1 MTFEYDDFG
10 DVMWVSLSE
19 PSSLCVY
26 VESKTPG
33 VVLRV
38 EEASGKVRGFQVLV
52 WSRRIARGPI
62 LIPEIDD
69 SEFQMEWTR
78 KSSAL
83 R

>member
-1 MTFEYDDFG
+1 MTFEYDDFA
-10 DVMWVSLSE
+10 DVMWVALSE
-19 PSSLCVY
+19 PSSVCVY

-38 EEASGKVRGFQVLV
+38 EEASGSIRGFQILV

-62 LIPEIDD
+62 LIPEILDF
-69 SEFQMEWTR
+69 EFEAEWKK
-78 KSSAL
+78 KSSAP